1 MGRTTRSEP
10 LKILLVKPKARLS
23 TVLGLQRY
31 QLLEPLELGYLAAMV
46 PQQDVRIVDLRLKRS
61 ADRAFVCALKSHRPD
76 IVGFT
81 GYIHES
87 AEGKRVALIAR
98 DKLRKAKIIVGGHH
112 ATVAPQDYNLDQI
125 DAVVR
130 GEGCNAFKAFV
141 DAVAAD
147 EEELT
152 GIEGVLTR
160 GRDLEAPTEWPRFPD
175 PADLPHPRRDLW
187 NYLDYYSVWAAEEM
201 PKYHTIYPPVAM
213 VRTSWGCRMKCSFC
227 IVPFLCGGRHLPRP
241 LESIVD
247 EIEDL
252 KADHVYF
259 SDDENFIDEEF
270 AAGLA
275 EAIEKRGIG
284 KRYFAWARS
293 TTVNRNPELFQNW
306 RNIGLD
312 GAFLGFEFINDEEMR
327 EFSKACTVASNEKAL
342 GKLRAMKVVVHA
354 GFMLRPEYTRERFAE
369 LREYVRAMPPSQCS
383 FTVITP
389 SPGTPDY
396 KGLEKDLWVPDSHDI
411 HDCMHPITRT
421 ALPLREF
428 AELYAQQASEGVSK
442 TPLRVN
448 RHIAPPS
455 DMFRI
460 WRSDVRYREG
470 FRKLYRDYP
479 REMWDWKGTDV

>member
-1 MGRTTRSEP
+1 LR
-10 LKILLVKPKARLS
+10 ILLVKPKARLS

-46 PQQDVRIVDLRLKRS
+46 PEQDVRILDLRLKRS
-61 ADRAFVCALKSHRPD
+61 ADRAFARALKSQRPD

-81 GYIHES
+81 GYSHES
-87 AEGKRVALIAR
+87 SEVKRLACTAR
-98 DKLRKAKIIVGGHH
+98 EELPEARIIVGGHH
-112 ATVAPQDYNLDQI
+112 ATVAPRDYDLEQI

-130 GEGCNAFKAFV
+130 GEGCRTFKAFV
-141 DAVAAD
+141 DAVAAG
-147 EEELT
+147 EEDLT
-152 GIEGVLTR
+152 GIDGVLTR
-160 GRDLEAPTEWPRFPD
+160 GRDLEASAEWPQFPD

-187 NYLDYYSVWAAEEM
+187 DHRDYYSVWAAEEM
-201 PKYHTIYPPVAM
+201 PRYDTIYPPVAM

-227 IVPFLCGGRHLPRP
+227 IVPYLCGGRHLPRP

-247 EIEDL
+247 EIEGL
-252 KADHVYF
+252 QAAHVYF

-270 AAGLA
+270 AAELA
-275 EAIEKRGIG
+275 EAIERRGIE

-293 TTVNRNPELFQNW
+293 TTVNRHPELFQSW
-306 RNIGLD
+306 RKIGLD

-327 EFSKACTVASNEKAL
+327 EFRKSSTVASNEKAL
-342 GKLRAMKVVVHA
+342 DKLRAMRVVVHA
-354 GFMLRPEYTRERFAE
+354 GFMLRPEYTQERFAE

-396 KGLEKDLWVPDSHDI
+396 EKLKEDLWVPNSHDL

-448 RHIAPPS
+448 RHIAPLS
-455 DMFRI
+455 DMLRI
-460 WRSDVRYREG
+460 WRSDVHYRAG
-470 FRKLYRDYP
+470 FRNLYRDYP
-479 REMWDWKGTDV
+479 REMWDWGGTDV